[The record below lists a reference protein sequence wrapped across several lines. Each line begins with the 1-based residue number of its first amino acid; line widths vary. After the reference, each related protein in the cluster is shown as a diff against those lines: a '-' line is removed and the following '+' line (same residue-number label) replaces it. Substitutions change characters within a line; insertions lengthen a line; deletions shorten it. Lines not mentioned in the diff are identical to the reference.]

1 LEQNCPLDGKYFI
14 IRHAESFYNLACN
27 NEKAGTN
34 RGPHPEVD
42 PKPQNPKTPKPH
54 ILEIY

>member
-1 LEQNCPLDGKYFI
+1 LEQNGPLDGKYFI

-34 RGPHPEVD
+34 RGLHPEED
-42 PKPQNPKTPKPH
+42 PTLIDCSITPLG
-54 ILEIY
+54 I